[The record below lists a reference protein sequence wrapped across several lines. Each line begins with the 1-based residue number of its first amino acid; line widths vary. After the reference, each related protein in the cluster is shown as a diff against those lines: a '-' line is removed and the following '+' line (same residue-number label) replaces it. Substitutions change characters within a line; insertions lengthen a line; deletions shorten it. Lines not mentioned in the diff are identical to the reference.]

1 MLLVLVRKTG
11 KSKEEVKKE
20 LENSLIDGEK
30 YENEYLKSTMI
41 VKINIV
47 KLVNKYPKL
56 MKSPLL
62 LNILKTY
69 FKDIKKNIR
78 TLPNLN
84 S

>member
-11 KSKEEVKKE
+11 KSKEVKKE

-69 FKDIKKNIR
+69 FKGIKEKYKNAAKFK
-78 TLPNLN
+78 
-84 S
+84 